1 MSDLEREIRRA
12 LKGMLDPV
20 EPVRSLPGNT
30 VRRAKVR
37 RFLSAA
43 IAGSLVV
50 LVIAA
55 TSWAV
60 IAIRQGALEDSPR
73 VGGSSP
79 APDEAAPPRL
89 YLAGDGELWM
99 VDLAGRARHVKLPE
113 LSPGDPPYRIVRR
126 GERLVA
132 WGYETYLLDPELES
146 QPQVLINDSLFFIP
160 SSRDDRVW
168 VGIPDS
174 DSQEGGLEAVREVS
188 VNGQVTVPDVRP
200 PDGKW
205 PERSLDDGLVFTEEG
220 QKIVWDP
227 VTEDVV
233 FRFEAGDLGPTHG
246 NLIAWCN
253 ASCESVNITDV
264 ATGSQMT
271 VEPPPGFAAFDV
283 WAGMFSPDGTTL
295 ALPVRR
301 DVRDIDDAGSEVQLG
316 LVDVTDGTARVVEG
330 SNVRDGYN
338 FVAWTSS
345 GEHVFFTGGVRFEDR
360 SIVVYRMGDESAQL
374 LQVNVGDFFGAAAL

>member
-1 MSDLEREIRRA
+1 
-12 LKGMLDPV
+12 
-20 EPVRSLPGNT
+20 
-30 VRRAKVR
+30 
-37 RFLSAA
+37 
-43 IAGSLVV
+43 
-50 LVIAA
+50 
-55 TSWAV
+55 
-60 IAIRQGALEDSPR
+60 
-73 VGGSSP
+73 
-79 APDEAAPPRL
+79 
-89 YLAGDGELWM
+89 M

-264 ATGSQMT
+264 ATGSQRT

-283 WAGMFSPDGTTL
+283 WAGMFSTDGTTL